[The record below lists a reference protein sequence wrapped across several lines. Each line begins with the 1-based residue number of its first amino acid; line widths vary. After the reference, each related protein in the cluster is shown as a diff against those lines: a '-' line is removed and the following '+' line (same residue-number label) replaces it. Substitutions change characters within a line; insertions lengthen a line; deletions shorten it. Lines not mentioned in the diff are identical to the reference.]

1 MNDPGASKP
10 AWQGEATSEA
20 DAAAL
25 LTRLR
30 AEIDRVDRE
39 LLAVLNRRAALVRE
53 VGALKG
59 AGAAGSSATSGTGRG
74 AVYRA
79 GRERDLVEALVR
91 ENPGPFPSAALPAVY
106 REIISGTRSLEAR
119 LRVAYLG
126 PEGTSSHL
134 AAREAFGSQPELV
147 SVATLGE
154 VIEAVAR
161 GTADHALLP
170 IENTSEGVVTQ
181 ALDALLA
188 CEVPICGERWLRIS
202 YQLVSQSGRRE
213 DVARVASHPQA
224 LAQCRGWLDR
234 QLPAAARVETSSTA
248 VAAALAREQV
258 DVAAIVNAALADE
271 SGLRAIAGGIEDR
284 RDNTTR
290 FLVLGGEA
298 PPPSANDLSML
309 AYTVRKAESGAL
321 HRLLEPF
328 ARHAVNLTSIQA
340 RPLKGAPWEYVF
352 FLDLEGHMSEP
363 RVQAACEEAGR
374 LANSFRV
381 LGSFPRAREARREE
395 GPR

>member
-1 MNDPGASKP
+1 MNDSGASKP
-10 AWQGEATSEA
+10 AWPRDAASEA
-20 DAAAL
+20 DAAELA
-25 LTRLR
+25 RLR

-39 LLAVLNRRAALVRE
+39 LLAALNRRAGLVRE
-53 VGALKG
+53 VGAVKG
-59 AGAAGSSATSGTGRG
+59 PDGRA

-79 GRERDLVEALVR
+79 ARERDLIEALAR

-106 REIISGTRSLEAR
+106 REIISATRSLEAR

-126 PEGTSSHL
+126 PEGTSSHV
-134 AAREAFGSQPELV
+134 AAREAFGAQMELV
-147 SVATLGE
+147 PVATLTD
-154 VIEAVAR
+154 VIGAVER
-161 GTADHALLP
+161 GTTDHALLP

-202 YQLVSQSGRRE
+202 YALVSQSARGE
-213 DVARVASHPQA
+213 GVARVASHPQA

-234 QLPAAARVETSSTA
+234 QLPRAERVETSSTA
-248 VAAALAREQV
+248 VAAALAREQA
-258 DVAAIVNAALADE
+258 DVAAIVNATLAEE
-271 SGLRAIAGGIEDR
+271 SGLRTLASALEDR

-290 FLVLGGEA
+290 FLVLGGE
-298 PPPSANDLSML
+298 PPGPSGNDLTML

-328 ARHAVNLTSIQA
+328 ARHGVNLTSIQA

-352 FLDLEGHMSEP
+352 FLDLEGHRSEP
-363 RVQAACEEAGR
+363 RVREAFEEAGR
-374 LANSFRV
+374 VANSFRV
-381 LGSFPRAREARREE
+381 LGSFPRAREARHEE
-395 GPR
+395 GGR

>member
-10 AWQGEATSEA
+10 AWQAEATSEA

-25 LTRLR
+25 ARLR

-39 LLAVLNRRAALVRE
+39 LLAALNRRAELVRE

-59 AGAAGSSATSGTGRG
+59 ASGRG

-79 GRERDLVEALVR
+79 GRERDLVDALVR
-91 ENPGPFPSAALPAVY
+91 ENAGPFPSAALPAVY

-126 PEGTSSHL
+126 PEGTSSHV
-134 AAREAFGSQPELV
+134 AAREAFGSLMELLP
-147 SVATLGE
+147 VATLAD
-154 VIEAVAR
+154 VIGAVER

-181 ALDALLA
+181 ALDALLD

-202 YQLVSQSGRRE
+202 YRLISQCTRLE

-234 QLPAAARVETSSTA
+234 QLPRAARVEASSTA
-248 VAAALAREQV
+248 VAA
-258 DVAAIVNAALADE
+258 
-271 SGLRAIAGGIEDR
+271 
-284 RDNTTR
+284 
-290 FLVLGGEA
+290 
-298 PPPSANDLSML
+298 
-309 AYTVRKAESGAL
+309 
-321 HRLLEPF
+321 
-328 ARHAVNLTSIQA
+328 
-340 RPLKGAPWEYVF
+340 
-352 FLDLEGHMSEP
+352 
-363 RVQAACEEAGR
+363 
-374 LANSFRV
+374 
-381 LGSFPRAREARREE
+381 
-395 GPR
+395 

>member
-10 AWQGEATSEA
+10 AWQGAAASEA
-20 DAAAL
+20 DAAE

-30 AEIDRVDRE
+30 AEIDRVDRA
-39 LLAVLNRRAALVRE
+39 LLAALNRRAELVRQ

-59 AGAAGSSATSGTGRG
+59 AAGRG
-74 AVYRA
+74 SVYRA
-79 GRERDLVEALVR
+79 GRERDLVEGLVR
-91 ENPGPFPSAALPAVY
+91 ENPGPFPSTALPAVY
-106 REIISGTRSLEAR
+106 REIISATRSLEAQ

-126 PEGTSSHL
+126 PAGTSSHV
-134 AAREAFGSQPELV
+134 AAKEAFGAQMELLP
-147 SVATLGE
+147 VATLLE
-154 VIEAVAR
+154 VIGAVER
-161 GTADHALLP
+161 GAADHALLP

-202 YQLVSQSGRRE
+202 YALVSQSGRGE

-234 QLPAAARVETSSTA
+234 HLPGAERVETSSTA
-248 VAAALAREQV
+248 VAAALARERA
-258 DVAAIVNAALADE
+258 DVAAIVNATLAEE
-271 SGLRAIAGGIEDR
+271 SGLATLASAIEDR

-290 FLVLGGEA
+290 FLVLGGEPPA
-298 PPPSANDLSML
+298 PTDHDLTML

-328 ARHAVNLTSIQA
+328 ARHGVNLTSIQA

-352 FLDLEGHMSEP
+352 FCDLEGHRSEP
-363 RVQAACEEAGR
+363 RVREAFEQAGR
-374 LANSFRV
+374 VANSFRV

-395 GPR
+395 GGR

>member
-10 AWQGEATSEA
+10 AWPGAAASEA
-20 DAAAL
+20 DAAVELA
-25 LTRLR
+25 RLR

-59 AGAAGSSATSGTGRG
+59 AAGRG

-91 ENPGPFPSAALPAVY
+91 ENPGPFPSAALPALY
-106 REIISGTRSLEAR
+106 REIISASRSLEAR

-126 PEGTSSHL
+126 PEGTSSHV
-134 AAREAFGSQPELV
+134 AAREAFGSQVDLV
-147 SVATLGE
+147 PVATLAE
-154 VIEAVAR
+154 VVGAVER
-161 GTADHALLP
+161 GSADHALLP

-181 ALDALLA
+181 ALDQLLEV
-188 CEVPICGERWLRIS
+188 EVPICGERWLRIS
-202 YQLVSQSGRRE
+202 YQLVSQSARAE
-213 DVARVASHPQA
+213 DVTRVASHPQA
-224 LAQCRGWLDR
+224 LAQCRGWLER
-234 QLPAAARVETSSTA
+234 NLPQAARVETSRTA
-248 VAAALAREQV
+248 VAAALAREQAA
-258 DVAAIVNAALADE
+258 VAAIVNASVAEE
-271 SGLRAIAGGIEDR
+271 SGLRTLASAIEDR

-290 FLVLGGEA
+290 FLVLGGE
-298 PPPSANDLSML
+298 PPPASGNDLTML

-328 ARHAVNLTSIQA
+328 ARHGVNLTSIQA

-352 FLDLEGHMSEP
+352 FVDLEGHKSEP
-363 RVQAACEEAGR
+363 RVRQAFEEAGR
-374 LANSFRV
+374 VANSFRV

-395 GPR
+395 TGR

>member
-10 AWQGEATSEA
+10 AWPGAASEA
-20 DAAAL
+20 DAAAE

-59 AGAAGSSATSGTGRG
+59 AGAASSSAGGTGRG

-79 GRERDLVEALVR
+79 GRERDLIEALVR
-91 ENPGPFPSAALPAVY
+91 ENPGPFPSAALPALY
-106 REIISGTRSLEAR
+106 REIISASRSLEAR

-126 PEGTSSHL
+126 PEGTSSHV
-134 AAREAFGSQPELV
+134 AAREAFGSQVDLV
-147 SVATLGE
+147 PVATLAE
-154 VIEAVAR
+154 VIGAVER
-161 GTADHALLP
+161 GSADHALLP

-181 ALDALLA
+181 ALDQLLA
-188 CEVPICGERWLRIS
+188 VEVPICGERWLRIS
-202 YQLVSQSGRRE
+202 YQLISQNGRAE
-213 DVARVASHPQA
+213 DVTRVASHPQA

-234 QLPAAARVETSSTA
+234 HLPNAARVETSSTA
-248 VAAALAREQV
+248 VAAALAREQAG
-258 DVAAIVNAALADE
+258 VAAIVNASVAEE
-271 SGLRAIAGGIEDR
+271 SGLRTLASAIEDR

-290 FLVLGGEA
+290 FLVLGGE
-298 PPPSANDLSML
+298 PPPASGNDLTML

-328 ARHAVNLTSIQA
+328 ARHGVNLTSIQA

-352 FLDLEGHMSEP
+352 FVDLEGHRSEP
-363 RVQAACEEAGR
+363 RVREAFEEAGR
-374 LANSFRV
+374 VANSFRV

-395 GPR
+395 AGR